1 MTDSADPPAASDFSG
16 ALETVEA
23 FLLGEP
29 PSLTRVEVA
38 QQAGVHQDVADQL
51 WSLLGF
57 PTQTDESVAF
67 TPADVHALILT
78 NDLVTLGVLSP
89 ERQAALV
96 RTWGRSYARL
106 AEWQTTLLADVA
118 LESGAA
124 ELDQVATLAEEVV
137 PRVEE
142 LQSYI
147 WRRHLASAASRMLAV
162 EAVGSPVSHLA
173 VGFVDIV
180 GYTSHSKTLA
190 EAELVA
196 WLEHFES
203 ECAVLVNDGGGRIIK
218 NIGDEVLFVANDPVS
233 AAEIALLMT
242 ERGMDIDDSFP
253 LVRAGLAYGE
263 VVSRLGDVFG
273 ATVNIASRVTT
284 LARPGAVLVDRG
296 AYEVLSGIVF
306 DGSDPHDPAIDRE
319 SDPGISGYRFRRMRR
334 TSVKGY
340 SRLQSWV
347 LRRPKDAEVPS

>member
-1 MTDSADPPAASDFSG
+1 MSDSADPPAASDFSG
-16 ALETVEA
+16 ALEAVEG
-23 FLLGEP
+23 LLIGEA
-29 PSLTRVEVA
+29 PSLTRLQVAEQSGVSIEVA
-38 QQAGVHQDVADQL
+38 EQL
-51 WSLLGF
+51 WRLLGF
-57 PTQTDESVAF
+57 ASVPDDAIAF
-67 TPADVHALILT
+67 TPADVQALIHSQDLT
-78 NDLVTLGVLSP
+78 KLGILSP
-89 ERQAALV
+89 DRQAALV
-96 RTWGRSYARL
+96 RTWGRSFARL
-106 AEWQTTLLADVA
+106 AEWQTTLLTDVA
-118 LESGAA
+118 LETGTDPV
-124 ELDQVATLAEEVV
+124 EQVTILAEQVV
-137 PRVEE
+137 PRIES

-218 NIGDEVLFVANDPVS
+218 NIGDEVLFVANDPGS

-347 LRRPKDAEVPS
+347 LRRPKDAD